1 MTTHVL
7 IVDDDPKIRDIIR
20 IALEASGMRTTEASN
35 GEIALTHVGREKID
49 LVVLDIGMPNMDG
62 FDCCKAIRTR
72 SDVPVVFLTARD
84 DEIDRVLGFQLGAD
98 DFVPKPFSP
107 RELVLRIKAIL
118 SRAHGA
124 TRRLTHGEL
133 SIDTAGHVCL
143 FATQEL
149 DLTATEFQLLANLL
163 ARPEHVHDRNQL
175 IQTVYGANS
184 TMSGRTIDS
193 HVRNIRAKAAQV
205 GCEDII
211 VTVHG
216 VGIKLGPCT
225 CNTHTAKMAPL
236 DGFGCGVHLRG
247 TCFNPPRGNADGPTD
262 VKPVCERDRAIA
274 FETGRDL
281 RRGLS
286 RTF

>member
-1 MTTHVL
+1 MNSQQVRLDIGRAPCNTSHMVTHVL
-7 IVDDDPKIRDIIR
+7 IVDDDPKIRDITR
-20 IALEASGMRTTEASN
+20 IALEAAGMRTTEASN
-35 GEIALTHVGREKID
+35 GEIALTHIGREKID

-62 FDCCKAIRTR
+62 FDCCKAIRMQ
-72 SDVPVVFLTARD
+72 SDVPVLFLTARD

-118 SRAHGA
+118 SR
-124 TRRLTHGEL
+124 TRTTPRRQTYGQL
-133 SIDTAGHVCL
+133 SLDTAGHVCRISEH
-143 FATQEL
+143 EL

-163 ARPEHVHDRNQL
+163 AHPDQVHDRNKL
-175 IQTVYGANS
+175 IQAVYGANS

-216 VGIKLGPCT
+216 VGIKLGPC
-225 CNTHTAKMAPL
+225 
-236 DGFGCGVHLRG
+236 GQ
-247 TCFNPPRGNADGPTD
+247 
-262 VKPVCERDRAIA
+262 
-274 FETGRDL
+274 
-281 RRGLS
+281 
-286 RTF
+286 